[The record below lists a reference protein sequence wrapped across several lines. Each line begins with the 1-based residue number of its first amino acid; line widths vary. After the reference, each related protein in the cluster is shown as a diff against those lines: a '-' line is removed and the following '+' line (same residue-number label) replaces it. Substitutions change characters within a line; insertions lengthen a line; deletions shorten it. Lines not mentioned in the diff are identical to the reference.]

1 MVAAALLGVGVST
14 APKAKA
20 ANLYWDA
27 ANGATAGLGG
37 TGNWNTT
44 SAFWSSTAAGTDAAA
59 IASFTANDIAYF
71 TGTAGEVT
79 LGGATTIGG
88 LVFTGADFTLTGSTL
103 TLAAPVGST
112 TPSVSVSA
120 GNRATVSSVV
130 AGSAGL
136 TKTGDG
142 SLLLTNTGNTFTGDV
157 TIKGGSLVVTSNAQ
171 LGLGTGQISIFGWSN
186 TGNPG
191 YSGGSLVVKG
201 AEAAGATGITIARDV
216 TFSGRGPTSNNNSG
230 GLISIGYN
238 TFTGT
243 IGVGSATTDA
253 RAWSAYGTTTLAGN
267 VLIGATGQNTIFHGN
282 GNWTISGLVGG
293 AESAQDRFIKTG
305 NLISTTLWLKNSG
318 NTFAQS
324 LRIDNGTVRVQA
336 DGALGANITTTAIDL
351 NNGTLEIRSDALAG
365 FATRNLSFRDNASGT
380 LFVDHDVTGSLG
392 IGSAAMNQTISFPSL
407 VRGAGTSGIATLT
420 IQSRNGY
427 NTTVTGNI
435 AIAATHGTTLTNS
448 SSGLF
453 TYLGNLG
460 LSSDATARA
469 LTIQGGGD
477 SILTGN
483 ITGTGALHEFTK
495 GGSGTL
501 TLSKAQGTGTISTF
515 TGNTKISDGTL
526 QIRTIDAL
534 NPSAGTTVVFNNGAL
549 EFLGNTTTGAGETWT
564 NKTLNFDSG
573 NAYLYASQSG
583 SAPTALILPN
593 NFAVK
598 HTATGGR
605 TLFLGGSSTQVN
617 EIRGLITN
625 GISVTSVTKIGS
637 GTWQISAPTSYGS
650 AATLSLGATGTTATA
665 TLTLAAGTTSGLVVG
680 QPIAGAGI
688 PFGSTITAILD
699 STNLII
705 SKDRV
710 ASTAAASATAGLASG
725 ATSAITTSAVSAG
738 TGPNPVITAASTT
751 ALNGLVAGQ
760 SVTSTNLPAAG
771 KWYVRDI
778 TSGTSTS
785 TATFTLASANGSTIL
800 AGAVLSGEVIT
811 PVASTNFGGTLTI
824 QNGTFQASAGAASSD
839 IINDI
844 SGLTFATDSVTLL
857 GNAGGTFN
865 YVGWASGQST
875 EVMGRLTPA
884 AGHGIIKITNGTG
897 ADTLTFLDLGSR
909 GAGAT
914 LDLQPGIGTIGFT
927 TAPGGSNG
935 ILGGYATYNG
945 VNFATP
951 AGGEY
956 TAATTLVANPGGL
969 TNYVLTTG
977 TLNFAAAGQTLNSLK
992 IVGTS
997 GITTVGLNGILT
1009 VTSGGILFDNSGGT
1023 VGTPFKG
1030 LISGGTQL
1038 GANNSEVIVTTN
1050 GTGDATSNLTISS
1063 LISSGTGSLTKAGTG
1078 TLVLSGANV
1087 YTGNTTINQ
1096 GTVQLSGA
1104 TAAPGA
1110 SSSTTNVTT
1119 LRQGATLD
1127 INAAGTG
1134 TALYTGGTSY
1144 PLVTIGA
1151 LLGTGTITNSGGG
1164 TAARATISLGGSFNP
1179 GSSST
1184 FGGLLQD
1191 GAGILNVVINGTTA
1205 RVQGIVGAQT
1215 YTGATVINTGV
1226 LAVTSLAD
1234 GGVASGIGASSSS
1247 AGNLIFNAGTLVY
1260 TGAGAAVAGLNSA
1273 IYLTT
1278 QTPSVSTDR
1287 LFSLAGNAT
1296 ILSRGTYG
1304 NESAAAGTG
1313 NNNASLVFSN
1323 TGDLAFLTST
1333 AKTLTLGGTS
1343 IGDNIFVPRITNN
1356 TVDSTATSVTVSG
1369 GLWILNPAVA
1379 NTYTGAT
1386 SVTGGQLRAVDGVG
1400 IPTNSPISLWNGV
1413 LEVGGASFTRAL
1425 AASVVGAGTVSLAG
1439 ATGFAAG
1446 TTSRLVVSLAVGA
1459 TPNAAL
1465 TWATT
1470 AGFAPTSL
1478 VLGSSTALGETEIT
1492 NNIALGTAP
1501 RSVTVNNNGN
1511 TDHQQHRPRHRGS
1524 HDHRQ

>member
-1 MVAAALLGVGVST
+1 MSVPPRRARPRGALSRASLMVAAALLGVGVSRV
-14 APKAKA
+14 PQAKA
-20 ANLYWDA
+20 ANLYWDNDA
-27 ANGATAGLGG
+27 TASGNNTSTGVGLGAGGVWGATDAKWFDGTNDVTWTDANKDTANFIGTGG
-37 TGNWNTT
+37 T
-44 SAFWSSTAAGTDAAA
+44 
-59 IASFTANDIAYF
+59 
-71 TGTAGEVT
+71 VT
-79 LGGATTIGG
+79 LGSSFTVGG
-88 LVFTGADFTLTGSTL
+88 LVFAGADFTLTGSTL

-136 TKTGDG
+136 TKTGNG

-267 VLIGATGQNTIFHGN
+267 VLIGATGQNTVFHGN

-293 AESAQDRFIKTG
+293 AESAQDRFIKSG
-305 NLISTTLWLKNSG
+305 NLITTTLWLKNSG

-336 DGALGANITTTAIDL
+336 DGALGANIGSTAVDL
-351 NNGTLEIRSDALAG
+351 VNGTLEIRSDALAG
-365 FATRNLSFRDNASGT
+365 FATRNLSFRDNASGST

-501 TLSKAQGTGTISTF
+501 TLSKAQGTGTTSTF

-725 ATSAITTSAVSAG
+725 ATSAITASAVSTG
-738 TGPNPVITAASTT
+738 TANPVITAASTT

-800 AGAVLSGEVIT
+800 AGAVLVGEVIT

-824 QNGTFQASAGAASSD
+824 QN
-839 IINDI
+839 
-844 SGLTFATDSVTLL
+844 V
-857 GNAGGTFN
+857 
-865 YVGWASGQST
+865 
-875 EVMGRLTPA
+875 P
-884 AGHGIIKITNGTG
+884 
-897 ADTLTFLDLGSR
+897 
-909 GAGAT
+909 
-914 LDLQPGIGTIGFT
+914 
-927 TAPGGSNG
+927 
-935 ILGGYATYNG
+935 
-945 VNFATP
+945 
-951 AGGEY
+951 
-956 TAATTLVANPGGL
+956 
-969 TNYVLTTG
+969 
-977 TLNFAAAGQTLNSLK
+977 
-992 IVGTS
+992 
-997 GITTVGLNGILT
+997 
-1009 VTSGGILFDNSGGT
+1009 
-1023 VGTPFKG
+1023 
-1030 LISGGTQL
+1030 
-1038 GANNSEVIVTTN
+1038 
-1050 GTGDATSNLTISS
+1050 
-1063 LISSGTGSLTKAGTG
+1063 
-1078 TLVLSGANV
+1078 
-1087 YTGNTTINQ
+1087 
-1096 GTVQLSGA
+1096 
-1104 TAAPGA
+1104 
-1110 SSSTTNVTT
+1110 
-1119 LRQGATLD
+1119 
-1127 INAAGTG
+1127 
-1134 TALYTGGTSY
+1134 
-1144 PLVTIGA
+1144 
-1151 LLGTGTITNSGGG
+1151 
-1164 TAARATISLGGSFNP
+1164 SLGRCRLERYHQRHQRP
-1179 GSSST
+1179 D
-1184 FGGLLQD
+1184 LRD
-1191 GAGILNVVINGTTA
+1191 RCHNVVRQCG
-1205 RVQGIVGAQT
+1205 R
-1215 YTGATVINTGV
+1215 YFRLRRMGV
-1226 LAVTSLAD
+1226 RTKHRSHGSIDAD
-1234 GGVASGIGASSSS
+1234 
-1247 AGNLIFNAGTLVY
+1247 
-1260 TGAGAAVAGLNSA
+1260 
-1273 IYLTT
+1273 
-1278 QTPSVSTDR
+1278 R
-1287 LFSLAGNAT
+1287 
-1296 ILSRGTYG
+1296 
-1304 NESAAAGTG
+1304 
-1313 NNNASLVFSN
+1313 
-1323 TGDLAFLTST
+1323 
-1333 AKTLTLGGTS
+1333 
-1343 IGDNIFVPRITNN
+1343 
-1356 TVDSTATSVTVSG
+1356 
-1369 GLWILNPAVA
+1369 
-1379 NTYTGAT
+1379 
-1386 SVTGGQLRAVDGVG
+1386 
-1400 IPTNSPISLWNGV
+1400 
-1413 LEVGGASFTRAL
+1413 
-1425 AASVVGAGTVSLAG
+1425 
-1439 ATGFAAG
+1439 
-1446 TTSRLVVSLAVGA
+1446 
-1459 TPNAAL
+1459 
-1465 TWATT
+1465 
-1470 AGFAPTSL
+1470 
-1478 VLGSSTALGETEIT
+1478 
-1492 NNIALGTAP
+1492 
-1501 RSVTVNNNGN
+1501 RSW
-1511 TDHQQHRPRHRGS
+1511 HH
-1524 HDHRQ
+1524 